1 VLDRPRKIWNID
13 GTTNRTGQLT
23 SFVDLKVRTG
33 NKEEKMHF
41 LVTDLGNE
49 DLILGY
55 PWLAMFE
62 PQFNW
67 RNSVIDTIHLPIVVR
82 SLDWRKGRFRPVVAR
97 TVVGRRVTSAPP
109 RLSHIDKLAILQEL
123 EQECT
128 HARGISTDL
137 AVEAGQHTKPV
148 EVPAEYQQHAH
159 VFSEEES
166 RRFPPVRPCDHTI
179 NFKPG
184 SPESLN
190 CKVYATTPRERT
202 NLRSWLDDMLARGYI
217 EHANPDEAYIASPF
231 FYLKKKDGSDRPV
244 QDYRKANA
252 LTQ

>member
-1 VLDRPRKIWNID
+1 MLDRPRKIWNID
-13 GTTNRTGQLT
+13 RTTNRAGQLT
-23 SFVDLKVRTG
+23 SFVDLEVRMG
-33 NKEEKMHF
+33 SKEEKMSF

-55 PWLAMFE
+55 PWLATFE

-67 RNSVIDTIHLPIVVR
+67 RNSVVDTAHLPIIVR
-82 SLDWRKGRFRPVVAR
+82 SLDWRKGRFRPIVAR
-97 TVVGRRVTSAPP
+97 MVAGRCVASAPP
-109 RLSHIDKLAILQEL
+109 RLSHTAKLAILQEL

-137 AVEAGQHTKPV
+137 AAEAGQHTKPV
-148 EVPAEYQQHAH
+148 AIPAEYQQHAQ

-166 RRFPPVRPCDHTI
+166 RRFPPARSWDHAI

-184 SPESLN
+184 SPDSLN

-202 NLRSWLDDMLARGYI
+202 NLRGWLDDMLVRRYI
-217 EHANPDEAYIASPF
+217 EHTNPDEAYIASPF

-244 QDYRKANA
+244 QDY
-252 LTQ
+252 

>member
-1 VLDRPRKIWNID
+1 MKVPISFHTLHAMADKNILVDSRATDNFIHPKLIKRLGLGAQALDRPRKIWNID

-23 SFVDLKVRTG
+23 SFVDLEVRTG
-33 NKEEKMHF
+33 NKEEKMCF

-55 PWLAMFE
+55 PWLATFE

-67 RNSVIDTIHLPIVVR
+67 QNSVVDTTHLPIVVR

-97 TVVGRRVTSAPP
+97 MVAGRRVASAPP
-109 RLSHIDKLAILQEL
+109 RLSHINKLAILQEL
-123 EQECT
+123 ERECT

-137 AVEAGQHTKPV
+137 AAEAGQHTKPV
-148 EVPAEYQQHAH
+148 AVPAEYQQHVQ

-166 RRFPPVRPCDHTI
+166 CRFPPACSWDHAI

-190 CKVYATTPRERT
+190 CKVYATMPRERT
-202 NLRSWLDDMLARGYI
+202 NLRSWLDDMLA
-217 EHANPDEAYIASPF
+217 
-231 FYLKKKDGSDRPV
+231 
-244 QDYRKANA
+244 
-252 LTQ
+252 